1 MGHVLRVISF
11 QSSNAL
17 VYLCI
22 SALFYMGG
30 LTGPHQVAAQ
40 AGGASNPVYT
50 IANFEVWAEAKDAVA
65 AKNLALEDGK
75 RVALEQLLKRLT
87 VYAPQ
92 RKLPNLNKKEI
103 SRLIAS
109 IAVKDE
115 RNSKTEYLAN
125 INFKFSEK
133 AVKQLMNSHN
143 LAYWD
148 KQVEPVIVVPVVH
161 QSLLTPK
168 AGEREPLLS
177 QEDWV
182 TSWKTLDLPHG
193 LVPITIKERLAIIDD
208 TVLASLLRD
217 EQAAREGMLKAYD
230 TQRVVIALLSASAKR
245 DKVHFTL
252 VGRDSIGDVIHKQ
265 DHIVSKSDLIQA
277 ADLTAEVAQGLL
289 ENRVKFIKRS
299 TALGQVKRPA
309 EVLPWQTK
317 LQETAPITGWQG
329 QAHGQRV
336 VMQVQFQGLR
346 HWQSIRSRL
355 ESVQGLN
362 GLTIDKLSARAA
374 EVSCTFPGG
383 ANALLPALRAKGL
396 SLEQA
401 GNGWLLFEG

>member
-1 MGHVLRVISF
+1 MGHALRIIST
-11 QSSNAL
+11 
-17 VYLCI
+17 LCI
-22 SALFYMGG
+22 SALLYAGG
-30 LTGPHQVAAQ
+30 ITAPQTAAAQ
-40 AGGASNPVYT
+40 SGGAGNPVYT

-65 AKNLALEDGK
+65 AKRAALEDGK
-75 RVALEQLLKRLT
+75 KIALEQLLRRLT

-92 RKLPNLNKKEI
+92 RRLPNLNNKEI
-103 SRLIAS
+103 ARLITS

-148 KQVEPVIVVPVVH
+148 KQAEPVIVVPVVH

-168 AGEREPLLS
+168 PGARDPQLS

-193 LVPITIKERLAIIDD
+193 LVPLTVKERLAIIDD

-217 EQAAREGMLKAYD
+217 DQAAREGLLKAYN
-230 TQRVVIALLSASAKR
+230 TPRVVIALLSAGAKQG
-245 DKVHFTL
+245 KVLFTL

-265 DHIVSKSDLIQA
+265 DHVVSKEDFIGA
-277 ADLTAEVAQGLL
+277 ADLAAEVAQGLL

-299 TALGQVKRPA
+299 AALGQVKRPA
-309 EVLPWQTK
+309 EVLPWQTE
-317 LQETAPITGWQG
+317 LQEAPPVTGWQG
-329 QAHGQRV
+329 QAQGERV
-336 VMQVQFQGLR
+336 VMQVQFRGLR

-355 ESVQGLN
+355 ETVQGLN

-383 ANALLPALRAKGL
+383 ASALLSALREKGL

-401 GNGWLLFEG
+401 GGGWVLFEG